1 MSLTLQKKLAAE
13 LLKCGESRVRFDE
26 ERLDEIEA
34 AISREEIRRLIADG
48 AIYKIQEKGISRGRF
63 RERKKRRGPGSRKGG
78 KYSIIPRKTQ
88 WMLKVRAQRKALKK
102 LRDSKMLV
110 EGAYRKV
117 YKMVKSGAFKSVSTM
132 MEYLKQNKLL
142 RRVFA

>member
-1 MSLTLQKKLAAE
+1 MSLTLQKRLAAE

-34 AISREEIRRLIADG
+34 AISREEIKRLIEDG
-48 AIYKIQEKGISRGRF
+48 AIYKIQKKGISKGRL
-63 RERKKRRGPGSRKGG
+63 RERKRRKGPGSRKGG

-117 YKMVKSGAFKSVSTM
+117 YKMVKSGAFKSVSAM

>member
-1 MSLTLQKKLAAE
+1 MSLTLQKRLAAE
-13 LLKCGESRVRFDE
+13 LLKCGESRVRFDK

-34 AISREEIRRLIADG
+34 AISREEIKRLIEDG
-48 AIYKIQEKGISRGRF
+48 AIYKIQEKGVSRGRL
-63 RERKKRRGPGSRKGG
+63 RERKKRKGPGSRKGG
-78 KYSIIPRKTQ
+78 KYSVIPRKTQ

-117 YKMVKSGAFKSVSTM
+117 YKMVKSGAFKSVNAM

-142 RRVFA
+142 RRVFT

>member
-1 MSLTLQKKLAAE
+1 MSLTLQKRLAAE

-26 ERLDEIEA
+26 ERLEEIEA
-34 AISREEIRRLIADG
+34 AISREEIKRLIEDG
-48 AIYKIQEKGISRGRF
+48 AIYKIQEKGISRGRL
-63 RERKKRRGPGSRKGG
+63 RGRKKRRGPGSRKGG
-78 KYSIIPRKTQ
+78 KYSIISRKTQ
-88 WMLKVRAQRKALKK
+88 WMLKVRAQRRVLKK

-117 YKMVKSGAFKSVSTM
+117 YKMVKSGTFKSVSAM

-142 RRVFA
+142 RRVFT

>member
-1 MSLTLQKKLAAE
+1 
-13 LLKCGESRVRFDE
+13 
-26 ERLDEIEA
+26 
-34 AISREEIRRLIADG
+34 
-48 AIYKIQEKGISRGRF
+48 
-63 RERKKRRGPGSRKGG
+63 
-78 KYSIIPRKTQ
+78 Q
-88 WMLKVRAQRKALKK
+88 WILKVRAQRKALKK

-117 YKMVKSGAFKSVSTM
+117 YKMVKSGAFKSVSAM